1 MPASKSLQKQHDLL
15 IPHLEAVANY
25 IKSLLKFLPSQDFEL
40 ETNIK
45 LISSIARKMKD
56 KNEKNILK
64 LTDLV
69 RGRLYYSP
77 NYTQDDV
84 MRFLKKIA
92 KDKIQ
97 KIDLKKAG
105 DYGLKYKGV
114 LHVDFQIGQFVFEL
128 QIIPKEFKPFKKLL
142 HRIYEKMRDENH
154 LTKQQKEKLRDFHNR
169 LYDDLTREART
180 NRN

>member
-1 MPASKSLQKQHDLL
+1 MSIPKSLQKQHDLL
-15 IPHLEAVANY
+15 LPHLEAVANY

-40 ETNIK
+40 ETDIK
-45 LISSIARKMKD
+45 SLLSIARKMKE

-64 LTDLV
+64 LPDLV

-84 MRFLKKIA
+84 LRFLKKIA

-97 KIDLKKAG
+97 KVDPKKTG
-105 DYGLKYKGV
+105 DFGLKYKGV

-128 QIIPKEFKPFKKLL
+128 QILPKEFKPFKKIL
-142 HRIYEKMRDENH
+142 HRIYEKLRDENQ

>member
-1 MPASKSLQKQHDLL
+1 MPISKSLQKQYDLL
-15 IPHLEAVANY
+15 LPHLEAVSNY

-40 ETNIK
+40 ETGVK
-45 LISSIARKMKD
+45 SLSSIARKMKE

-64 LTDLV
+64 LPDLV

-77 NYTQDDV
+77 NYTQDEV

-92 KDKIQ
+92 KGKIQ
-97 KIDLKKAG
+97 KIDPKGSG
-105 DYGLKYKGV
+105 DFGLKYKGS

-142 HRIYEKMRDENH
+142 HRIYEKLRDQNH
-154 LTKQQKEKLRDFHNR
+154 LTKQQKERLRDLHNK
-169 LYDDLTREART
+169 LYDDLLRESKE
-180 NRN
+180 NRK